1 MPNPLFLAV
10 MKVKLSEYH
19 TYSPAKKARF
29 QKEATERLADLHES
43 DIEGYCK
50 LTVKSARAVADAADQ
65 AELDALEDQ
74 ENN

>member
-10 MKVKLSEYH
+10 MKVKLPEYLG
-19 TYSPAKKARF
+19 YSPAKKARF
-29 QKEATERLADLHES
+29 QIEATQRLADVHES
-43 DIEGYCK
+43 DIDAYNK
-50 LTVKSARAVADAADQ
+50 LTVKSAKAVADAADQ